1 VIPLIVR
8 CFQRKTGESLTIQ
21 AALDLFASQSV
32 TGKNCQAIA
41 YPSKMHAHTR
51 SRNNMVKER

>member
-1 VIPLIVR
+1 VIPL
-8 CFQRKTGESLTIQ
+8 FLALFKRKTGESLNIQ

-32 TGKNCQAIA
+32 TGKHRQAIA